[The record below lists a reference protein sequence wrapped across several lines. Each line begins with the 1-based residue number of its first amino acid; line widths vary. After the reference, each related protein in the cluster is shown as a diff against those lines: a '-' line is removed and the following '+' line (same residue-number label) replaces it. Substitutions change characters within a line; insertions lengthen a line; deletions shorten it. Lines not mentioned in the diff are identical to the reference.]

1 VTKEIILENEEDV
14 MDLLRKVD
22 FDDEFDYVKINKET
36 IIDLAQALDTR
47 KYYPCEDCHYEPA
60 ENHNYP
66 EACISCSRF
75 YGDMYTK

>member
-1 VTKEIILENEEDV
+1 MKKLTFENKDQLFDFLETFDIED
-14 MDLLRKVD
+14 D
-22 FDDEFDYVKINKET
+22 FDYVKINKNVV
-36 IIDLAQALDTR
+36 IDLATKFFTE

-60 ENHNYP
+60 PNHNYP